1 MKKTS
6 YFQIKSKIYHYYL
19 AAVVLLVTAIMTVAC
34 IDEVIG
40 VNKAANLPLS
50 KMIYQSDA
58 ATVHRSDNTKERY
71 DIPVYMEIARVSK
84 YLFYQPPDR
93 YHAEAFYFEVTDRD
107 NNKFIMRAVNDNG
120 IEKAIEIKE
129 AFAKNADNEEFF
141 IYATG
146 ETSALGKDILKSIK
160 KETNSSL
167 SLEQLREKYGYS
179 LFNLNQKPHTHWSS
193 GVGITILSL
202 IIGFLLYYLISRNL
216 KFEASRKSIG
226 YTKQALVQ
234 EWQNVDTKFR
244 LCDVYPG
251 EKVIFSTEGCVLY
264 SDILYV
270 YEGSQKYTE
279 PVIINPGN
287 LVTAELKNGK
297 RVKIGKYLNL
307 YKQYQPL
314 LLPLIAQIK
323 ENMAKVQQQ

>member
-1 MKKTS
+1 M
-6 YFQIKSKIYHYYL
+6 
-19 AAVVLLVTAIMTVAC
+19 VLLVTAIMTAAC
-34 IDEVIG
+34 INEVIG

-58 ATVHRSDNTKERY
+58 VTVHRSDNTKERY

-84 YLFYQPPDR
+84 YLFYQPQDR
-93 YHAEAFYFEVTDRD
+93 YHAESFYFEVTDRD

-193 GVGITILSL
+193 GIAIIISSL
-202 IIGFLLYYLISRNL
+202 ITCFLLYYLISSNL

-244 LCDVYPG
+244 ICNVYPG

-270 YEGSQKYTE
+270 YEGTQNYAE
-279 PVIINPGN
+279 DVIINPGN

-297 RVKIGKYLNL
+297 RVKIGKWIFPDRRY
-307 YKQYQPL
+307 PSMT
-314 LLPLIAQIK
+314 LPLIAQIQ
-323 ENMAKVQQQ
+323 ENMAKVRQQ

>member
-1 MKKTS
+1 MKKAS

-19 AAVVLLVTAIMTVAC
+19 AAVVLLVTAIMTAAC
-34 IDEVIG
+34 IDATIG
-40 VNKAANLPLS
+40 IHITANQPPS
-50 KMIYQSDA
+50 KMVYK
-58 ATVHRSDNTKERY
+58 SDNAKREY

-84 YLFYQPPDR
+84 YLFYQPQDR
-93 YHAEAFYFEVTDRD
+93 YHAESFYFEVTDRD
-107 NNKFIMRAVNDNG
+107 NNKFIMRAAYDNG

-129 AFAKNADNEEFF
+129 ALAKNAYNEEFF
-141 IYATG
+141 VYATG

-251 EKVIFSTEGCVLY
+251 EKVIFSTGGCVLY

-270 YEGSQKYTE
+270 YAGTQNYAED
-279 PVIINPGN
+279 VIINPGN

-297 RVKIGKYLNL
+297 RVKIGKWIIPDRRY
-307 YKQYQPL
+307 PSMT
-314 LLPLIAQIK
+314 LPLIAQIK

>member
-1 MKKTS
+1 MKKTR

-19 AAVVLLVTAIMTVAC
+19 AAVVLLVTAIMTAAC
-34 IDEVIG
+34 INEVIG

-58 ATVHRSDNTKERY
+58 TTVYRSDNTKGRY
-71 DIPVYMEIARVSK
+71 NIPVYMEIARVSK

-146 ETSALGKDILKSIK
+146 ATRGLGKDILKSIK
-160 KETNSSL
+160 KETNSPL

-202 IIGFLLYYLISRNL
+202 IICFLLYYLISRNL

-251 EKVIFSTEGCVLY
+251 EKVIFSTGGCVLY

-270 YEGSQKYTE
+270 YEGTQNYAE
-279 PVIINPGN
+279 DVLINPGN

-297 RVKIGKYLNL
+297 RVKIGKWIFPDRRYPSLT
-307 YKQYQPL
+307 
-314 LLPLIAQIK
+314 LPLIAQIQ
-323 ENMAKVQQQ
+323 ENMAKAQQQ

>member
-1 MKKTS
+1 MKKTR

-19 AAVVLLVTAIMTVAC
+19 AAVVLLVTAIMMAAC
-34 IDEVIG
+34 IDATIG
-40 VNKAANLPLS
+40 IHITANQPPS
-50 KMIYQSDA
+50 KMVYK
-58 ATVHRSDNTKERY
+58 SDNAKREY

-84 YLFYQPPDR
+84 YLFYQSQDR
-93 YHAEAFYFEVTDRD
+93 YHAESFYFEVTDRD
-107 NNKFIMRAVNDNG
+107 NNKFIMRAAYDNG

-129 AFAKNADNEEFF
+129 ALAKNAYNEEFF
-141 IYATG
+141 VYATG
-146 ETSALGKDILKSIK
+146 TTAMLSKNELKSIK
-160 KETNSSL
+160 EASNSPL
-167 SLEQLREKYGYS
+167 TLDQLREKYGYL
-179 LFNLNQKPHTHWSS
+179 LFDLNQKSDI
-193 GVGITILSL
+193 GLDEGIAITILSL
-202 IIGFLLYYLISRNL
+202 IIGFLLYYLISSNL

-251 EKVIFSTEGCVLY
+251 EKVIFSTDGCVLY

-297 RVKIGKYLNL
+297 RVKIGKYMSL
-307 YKQYQPL
+307 YKQYLPL

-323 ENMAKVQQQ
+323 ENVAKAQQQ

>member
-19 AAVVLLVTAIMTVAC
+19 AAVVLLVTAIMTAAC
-34 IDEVIG
+34 INATIG
-40 VNKAANLPLS
+40 IHNAANQPLS
-50 KMIYQSDA
+50 KMVYK
-58 ATVHRSDNTKERY
+58 SDNAKRKD

-84 YLFYQPPDR
+84 YLFYQPQDR
-93 YHAEAFYFEVTDRD
+93 YHAESFYFEVTDRD
-107 NNKFIMRAVNDNG
+107 NNKFIMRAAYDNG

-129 AFAKNADNEEFF
+129 ALAKNAYNEEFF
-141 IYATG
+141 VYATG
-146 ETSALGKDILKSIK
+146 TTAMLSKNELKSIK
-160 KETNSSL
+160 EASNSPL
-167 SLEQLREKYGYS
+167 TLDQLREKYGYL
-179 LFNLNQKPHTHWSS
+179 LFDLNQKSDI
-193 GVGITILSL
+193 GLGEGIAIISLSL
-202 IIGFLLYYLISRNL
+202 IIGFLLHYLISSNL

-226 YTKQALVQ
+226 YTKQAIVQ

-244 LCDVYPG
+244 VCDVYPG
-251 EKVIFSTEGCVLY
+251 ENVIFSTEGCVLY

-297 RVKIGKYLNL
+297 RVKIGKYISFD
-307 YKQYQPL
+307 KQYKPL

-323 ENMAKVQQQ
+323 ENVAKVQQQ

>member
-1 MKKTS
+1 MKKTR

-19 AAVVLLVTAIMTVAC
+19 AAVVLLVTAIMTAAC
-34 IDEVIG
+34 IDAVIG
-40 VNKAANLPLS
+40 IYKAANLPLS

-58 ATVHRSDNTKERY
+58 AMVYRSDNTKERHN
-71 DIPVYMEIARVSK
+71 IPVYMEIARVSK

-93 YHAEAFYFEVTDRD
+93 YHAEAFYFEVTDTD
-107 NNKFIMRAVNDNG
+107 NNKFIMCAANDKG

-129 AFAKNADNEEFF
+129 ALAKNAYNEEFF
-141 IYATG
+141 VYATG
-146 ETSALGKDILKSIK
+146 ATAMLSKNELKSIK
-160 KETNSSL
+160 EASNSPL
-167 SLEQLREKYGYS
+167 TLDQLREKYGYL
-179 LFNLNQKPHTHWSS
+179 LFDLNQRPNVKWFA
-193 GVGITILSL
+193 GVVITGEIL
-202 IIGFLLYYLISRNL
+202 IIYFLLHYLISSNL

-226 YTKQALVQ
+226 YTKQALVR

-244 LCDVYPG
+244 LCDVYLG

-297 RVKIGKYLNL
+297 RVKIGKYMSL
-307 YKQYQPL
+307 YKQYLPL

-323 ENMAKVQQQ
+323 ENVAKVQQQ

>member
-19 AAVVLLVTAIMTVAC
+19 AAVVLLVTAIMTAAC
-34 IDEVIG
+34 INATIG
-40 VNKAANLPLS
+40 IHNAANQPLS
-50 KMIYQSDA
+50 KMVYK
-58 ATVHRSDNTKERY
+58 SDNAKRKD

-84 YLFYQPPDR
+84 YLFYQPQDR
-93 YHAEAFYFEVTDRD
+93 YHAESFYFEVTDRD
-107 NNKFIMRAVNDNG
+107 NNKFIMRAAYDNG

-129 AFAKNADNEEFF
+129 ALAKNAYNEEFF
-141 IYATG
+141 VYATG
-146 ETSALGKDILKSIK
+146 VTAMLSKNELKSIK
-160 KETNSSL
+160 EASNSPL
-167 SLEQLREKYGYS
+167 SLEQLREKYGYL
-179 LFNLNQKPHTHWSS
+179 LFDLNQKSDI
-193 GVGITILSL
+193 GLGEGIAIISLSL
-202 IIGFLLYYLISRNL
+202 IIYFLLHYLISSNL

-226 YTKQALVQ
+226 YTKQAIVQ
-234 EWQNVDTKFR
+234 EWQSVDTKFR
-244 LCDVYPG
+244 VCDVYPG

-297 RVKIGKYLNL
+297 RVKIGKYISFD
-307 YKQYQPL
+307 KQYKPL

-323 ENMAKVQQQ
+323 ENVAKVQQQ

>member
-19 AAVVLLVTAIMTVAC
+19 AAVVLLVTAIMTAAC
-34 IDEVIG
+34 IDAAIG
-40 VNKAANLPLS
+40 INNAANQPPS
-50 KMIYQSDA
+50 KMVYK
-58 ATVHRSDNTKERY
+58 SDNGKRKD
-71 DIPVYMEIARVSK
+71 DIPVYMKIARVSK
-84 YLFYQPPDR
+84 YLFYQSQDR
-93 YHAEAFYFEVTDRD
+93 YHAESFYFEVTDRD
-107 NNKFIMRAVNDNG
+107 NNKFIMRAAYDNG

-129 AFAKNADNEEFF
+129 ALAKNAYNEEFF
-141 IYATG
+141 VYATG
-146 ETSALGKDILKSIK
+146 TTAMLSKNELKSIK
-160 KETNSSL
+160 EASNSPL
-167 SLEQLREKYGYS
+167 TLEQLREKYGYL
-179 LFNLNQKPHTHWSS
+179 LFDLNQKSDI
-193 GVGITILSL
+193 GLGEGIAIISLSL
-202 IIGFLLYYLISRNL
+202 IIGFLLHYLISSNL

-234 EWQNVDTKFR
+234 EWQSVDTKFR
-244 LCDVYPG
+244 VCDVYPG
-251 EKVIFSTEGCVLY
+251 EKVIFSTDGCVLY

-297 RVKIGKYLNL
+297 RVKIGKYISFD
-307 YKQYQPL
+307 KQYKPL

-323 ENMAKVQQQ
+323 ENVAKAQQQ

>member
-19 AAVVLLVTAIMTVAC
+19 AAVVLLVTAIMTAAC
-34 IDEVIG
+34 INATIG
-40 VNKAANLPLS
+40 IHNAANQPLS
-50 KMIYQSDA
+50 KMVYK
-58 ATVHRSDNTKERY
+58 SDNAKRKD

-84 YLFYQPPDR
+84 YLFYQPQDR
-93 YHAEAFYFEVTDRD
+93 YHAESFYFEVTDRD
-107 NNKFIMRAVNDNG
+107 NNKFIMRAAYDNG

-129 AFAKNADNEEFF
+129 ALAKNADNEEFF
-141 IYATG
+141 VYATG
-146 ETSALGKDILKSIK
+146 VTAMLSKNELKSIK
-160 KETNSSL
+160 EASNSPL
-167 SLEQLREKYGYS
+167 SLEQLREKYGYL
-179 LFNLNQKPHTHWSS
+179 LFDLNQKSDI
-193 GVGITILSL
+193 GLGEGIAIISLSL
-202 IIGFLLYYLISRNL
+202 IIYFLLHYLISSNL

-226 YTKQALVQ
+226 YTKQAIVQ
-234 EWQNVDTKFR
+234 EWQSVDTKFR
-244 LCDVYPG
+244 VCDVYPG

-297 RVKIGKYLNL
+297 RVKIGKYISFD
-307 YKQYQPL
+307 KQYKPL

-323 ENMAKVQQQ
+323 ENVAKAQQQ

>member
-1 MKKTS
+1 MKKTR

-19 AAVVLLVTAIMTVAC
+19 AAVVLLVTAIMMAAC
-34 IDEVIG
+34 IDAAIG
-40 VNKAANLPLS
+40 IHITANQTPS
-50 KMIYQSDA
+50 KMGYK
-58 ATVHRSDNTKERY
+58 SDNAKREH

-84 YLFYQPPDR
+84 YLFYQLPDR

-107 NNKFIMRAVNDNG
+107 NNKFIMRAAYDNG

-129 AFAKNADNEEFF
+129 ALAKNAYNEEFF
-141 IYATG
+141 VYATG
-146 ETSALGKDILKSIK
+146 VTAMLSKNELKSIK
-160 KETNSSL
+160 EASNSPL
-167 SLEQLREKYGYS
+167 TLDQLREKYGYL
-179 LFNLNQKPHTHWSS
+179 LFDLNQKSDI
-193 GVGITILSL
+193 GLGEGIVIISLSL
-202 IIGFLLYYLISRNL
+202 IIGFLLYYLIFSNL

-234 EWQNVDTKFR
+234 EWRNVDTKFR

-251 EKVIFSTEGCVLY
+251 EKVIFSTGGCVLY

-270 YEGSQKYTE
+270 YEGTQNYAE
-279 PVIINPGN
+279 DVLINPGN

-297 RVKIGKYLNL
+297 RVKIGKWIIPDRRY
-307 YKQYQPL
+307 PSMT
-314 LLPLIAQIK
+314 LPLIAQIQ

>member
-19 AAVVLLVTAIMTVAC
+19 AAVVLLVTAIMMAAC
-34 IDEVIG
+34 IDAAIG
-40 VNKAANLPLS
+40 IHITANQPPS
-50 KMIYQSDA
+50 KMVYK
-58 ATVHRSDNTKERY
+58 SDNAKRKY

-84 YLFYQPPDR
+84 YLFYQPQDR
-93 YHAEAFYFEVTDRD
+93 YHAESFYFEVTDRD
-107 NNKFIMRAVNDNG
+107 NNKFIMRAAYDNG

-129 AFAKNADNEEFF
+129 ALAKNAYNEEFF
-141 IYATG
+141 VYATG
-146 ETSALGKDILKSIK
+146 VTAMLSKNELKSIK
-160 KETNSSL
+160 EASNSPL
-167 SLEQLREKYGYS
+167 SLEQLREKYGYL
-179 LFNLNQKPHTHWSS
+179 LFDLNQKSDI
-193 GVGITILSL
+193 GLGEGIAISSL
-202 IIGFLLYYLISRNL
+202 ILIIYFVLHYLISSNL

-234 EWQNVDTKFR
+234 EWQSVDTKFR
-244 LCDVYPG
+244 VCDVYPG
-251 EKVIFSTEGCVLY
+251 EKVIFSTDGCVLY

-297 RVKIGKYLNL
+297 RVRIGKYLNL

-323 ENMAKVQQQ
+323 ENVAKVQQQ

>member
-19 AAVVLLVTAIMTVAC
+19 AAVVLLVTAIMTAAC
-34 IDEVIG
+34 INATIG
-40 VNKAANLPLS
+40 IHNAANQPLS
-50 KMIYQSDA
+50 KMVYK
-58 ATVHRSDNTKERY
+58 SDNDKRKD

-84 YLFYQPPDR
+84 YLFYQPQDR
-93 YHAEAFYFEVTDRD
+93 YHAESFYFEVTDRD
-107 NNKFIMRAVNDNG
+107 NNKFIMRAAYDNG

-129 AFAKNADNEEFF
+129 ALAKNAYNEEFF
-141 IYATG
+141 VYATG
-146 ETSALGKDILKSIK
+146 VTAMLSKNELKSIK
-160 KETNSSL
+160 EASNSPL
-167 SLEQLREKYGYS
+167 SLEQLREKYGYL
-179 LFNLNQKPHTHWSS
+179 LFDLNQKSDI
-193 GVGITILSL
+193 GLGEGIAIISLSL
-202 IIGFLLYYLISRNL
+202 IIYFLLHYLISSNL

-226 YTKQALVQ
+226 YTKQAIVQ
-234 EWQNVDTKFR
+234 EWQSVDTKFR
-244 LCDVYPG
+244 VCDVYPG

-297 RVKIGKYLNL
+297 RVKIGKYISFD
-307 YKQYQPL
+307 KQYKPL

-323 ENMAKVQQQ
+323 ENVAKVQQQ

>member
-19 AAVVLLVTAIMTVAC
+19 AAVVLLVTAIMTAAC
-34 IDEVIG
+34 INATIG
-40 VNKAANLPLS
+40 IHNAANQPLS
-50 KMIYQSDA
+50 KMVYK
-58 ATVHRSDNTKERY
+58 SDNAKRKD

-84 YLFYQPPDR
+84 YLFYQPQDR
-93 YHAEAFYFEVTDRD
+93 YHAESFYFEVTDRD
-107 NNKFIMRAVNDNG
+107 NNKFIMRAAYDNG

-129 AFAKNADNEEFF
+129 ALAKNAYNEEFF
-141 IYATG
+141 VYATG
-146 ETSALGKDILKSIK
+146 VTAMLSKNELKSIK
-160 KETNSSL
+160 EASNSPL
-167 SLEQLREKYGYS
+167 SLEQLREKYGYL
-179 LFNLNQKPHTHWSS
+179 LFDLNQKSDI
-193 GVGITILSL
+193 GLGEGIAIISLSL
-202 IIGFLLYYLISRNL
+202 IIYFLLHYLISSNL

-234 EWQNVDTKFR
+234 EWRSVDTKFR
-244 LCDVYPG
+244 VCDVYPG
-251 EKVIFSTEGCVLY
+251 ENVIFSTEGCVLY

-297 RVKIGKYLNL
+297 RVKIGKYISFD
-307 YKQYQPL
+307 KQYKPL

-323 ENMAKVQQQ
+323 ENVAKAQQQ

>member
-1 MKKTS
+1 MKKTR

-19 AAVVLLVTAIMTVAC
+19 AAVVLLVTAIMTAAC
-34 IDEVIG
+34 VNAAIG
-40 VNKAANLPLS
+40 IHITANQSPS
-50 KMIYQSDA
+50 KMVYK
-58 ATVHRSDNTKERY
+58 SDNAKRKY
-71 DIPVYMEIARVSK
+71 DIPVYMEIAKVSK
-84 YLFYQPPDR
+84 YLFYQSQDR
-93 YHAEAFYFEVTDRD
+93 YHAESFYFEVTDRD
-107 NNKFIMRAVNDNG
+107 NNKFIMRAAYDNG

-129 AFAKNADNEEFF
+129 ALAKNAYNEEFF
-141 IYATG
+141 VYATG
-146 ETSALGKDILKSIK
+146 ATAMLSKNELKSIK
-160 KETNSSL
+160 EASNSPL
-167 SLEQLREKYGYS
+167 TLDQLREKYGYL
-179 LFNLNQKPHTHWSS
+179 LFDLNQKSDI
-193 GVGITILSL
+193 GLGEGIAIIISSL
-202 IIGFLLYYLISRNL
+202 ITCFLLYYLISRNL

-270 YEGSQKYTE
+270 YEGTQNYAE
-279 PVIINPGN
+279 DVIINPGN

-297 RVKIGKYLNL
+297 RVKIGKWIFPDRRYPSLT
-307 YKQYQPL
+307 
-314 LLPLIAQIK
+314 LPLIAQIK